1 MTATSTTYGDTTAA
15 ARLKE
20 GLLTRVVAGAAAFD
34 AAMGIACLA
43 AAGPFDGWL
52 SIPVVAVR
60 TTGVVFL
67 MAAAAGGWTARRG
80 ARDVRPVV
88 AANAV
93 FALWCL
99 VVLAADG
106 PNLLGAVLLS
116 VSVLASAA
124 TAVLERR
131 LADA

>member
-1 MTATSTTYGDTTAA
+1 
-15 ARLKE
+15 
-20 GLLTRVVAGAAAFD
+20 VVAGAAGFD
-34 AAMGIACLA
+34 AAMGVACLA
-43 AAGPFDGWL
+43 AAGSFGGWL

-67 MAAAAGGWTARRG
+67 AAAAAGAWTARRS
-80 ARDVRPVV
+80 AADVRVIV

-106 PNLLGAVLLS
+106 PNVLGTVLLS
-116 VSVLASAA
+116 ASVLASAA

-131 LADA
+131 LAGA

>member
-1 MTATSTTYGDTTAA
+1 MTATTTYGDTRTAA
-15 ARLKE
+15 RAER
-20 GLLTRVVAGAAAFD
+20 GLLTRVVTGAAAFD
-34 AAMGIACLA
+34 AGMGIACLA
-43 AAGPFDGWL
+43 AAGSFGGWL

-67 MAAAAGGWTARRG
+67 VAALTGAWAARRS
-80 ARDVRPVV
+80 AADIRPIV
-88 AANAV
+88 AANAA

-106 PNLLGAVLLS
+106 PNVLGAGLLS